1 MWLTIITNLVD
12 FHHLISTLILN
23 NLKSNSLYINLLFY
37 DENKT
42 KIFIWVQNILIMN
55 KLWRFVE
62 SKIFDVWKKN
72 LIDS

>member
-62 SKIFDVWKKN
+62 SKIFDVWKKK